1 VGILSVIA
9 ILRHPTLRG
18 LWALFSLTASLREYR
33 LAKLLVEDY
42 VVQRLTVAI
51 LVLNVFIPTVF
62 AQTVEQKEPGAS
74 PGCVEII
81 KGTERHC
88 EKFTPLPSAQ
98 TAQQAARQASEP
110 APPPTQRPQVDAPIV
125 RIEYGSSGGM
135 CFGYSYSQTI
145 IQARMMRSVLRTR
158 ESLNG
163 NGDIEYPDKESKR
176 KITTEQ
182 WKRAKAA
189 VDTENFDPVPDR
201 CPGCFDRPV
210 DWITVQY
217 SDGTTMSVTCNRG
230 CPATD
235 MVDKIRAAL
244 AQASG
249 KDPLNRSTDLY
260 LGARGWI
267 NECYCDFSTT
277 AER

>member
-1 VGILSVIA
+1 MFI
-9 ILRHPTLRG
+9 
-18 LWALFSLTASLREYR
+18 FSLTASNREYR
-33 LAKLLVEDY
+33 LAKLLAEDY

-51 LVLNVFIPTVF
+51 LVSSAFIPTVF
-62 AQTVEQKEPGAS
+62 AQTVERKEPGTS

-81 KGTERHC
+81 KGTEAHC

-98 TAQQAARQASEP
+98 TAQQATRQASDP
-110 APPPTQRPQVDAPIV
+110 APPPTWRPQIDAPIL
-125 RIEYGSSGGM
+125 RIEYGSSGGL
-135 CFGYSYSQTI
+135 CFGYSDSQTI
-145 IQARMMRSVLRTR
+145 IQARMMRSVLWT
-158 ESLNG
+158 SG
-163 NGDIEYPDKESKR
+163 NRDSELPVKTSKR

-189 VDTENFDPVPDR
+189 VDTKNFDPVPDR
-201 CPGCFDRPV
+201 CPTCFDRPV

-217 SDGTTMSVTCNRG
+217 RDGTTLSVMCNRG

-249 KDPLNRSTDLY
+249 KDPLNRPLPGCPTLD
-260 LGARGWI
+260 
-267 NECYCDFSTT
+267 E
-277 AER
+277 